1 MHEATRLRP
10 IRPSCRLPILV
21 LALLLT
27 ACQPGVLDPAGPVGT
42 AERQILINSLGIMLA
57 IVLPTI
63 AAILAFAWWF
73 RASNTRAKHRP
84 DWAFSGQIE
93 LVVWSIPAM
102 TVLLLSGVAWLGS
115 HALDPFKPLPSD
127 KPTLEV
133 QVVSMDW
140 KWLFIYP
147 EQKLA
152 SVNALV
158 VPAGRPVHFTLT
170 SSSVMNSFFVPQLG
184 SMIYTMAGMQSQLYL
199 QADRPGTFYGLST
212 HFSGDGFPDMNFNV
226 RAVPDAEFDTWV
238 TQTRTA
244 GRTLDEAAY
253 TELAKQGTRPPET
266 WGTVEDGL
274 FTRVATLAIPP
285 GPGPEAEPS
294 PGTHR
299 RSSHAHDH
307 AEK

>member
-1 MHEATRLRP
+1 MHRTPLPLRRLA
-10 IRPSCRLPILV
+10 ILSLP
-21 LALLLT
+21 LLLA

-57 IVLPTI
+57 IVVPTI
-63 AAILAFAWWF
+63 AAILGFAWWF
-73 RASNTRAKHRP
+73 RESNTRAKHRP

-102 TVLLLSGVAWLGS
+102 TVLLLSGVSWLGS
-115 HALDPFKPLPSD
+115 HALDPFKPLQSD

-158 VPAGRPVHFTLT
+158 IPAGRPVHFTLT

-184 SMIYTMAGMQSQLYL
+184 SMIYTMAGMQSQLHL
-199 QADRPGTFYGLST
+199 QADRPGTFHGLST
-212 HFSGDGFPDMNFNV
+212 HFSGDGFPDMTFNV
-226 RAVPDAEFDTWV
+226 RAVPEADFESWV
-238 TQTRTA
+238 AQTRTA
-244 GRTLDEAAY
+244 GRTLDAGAY
-253 TELAKQGTRPPET
+253 AELARQGTRTPET
-266 WGTVEDGL
+266 YGGVEDAL
-274 FTRVATLAIPP
+274 FSRVATMAIPP
-285 GPGPEAEPS
+285 GPGPLPEPS
-294 PGTHR
+294 PGTQR
-299 RSSHAHDH
+299 RSGHAHDH